1 MKQKLLIAAALLLLV
16 AAVGAY
22 FCWPVRLL
30 PAGEDLG
37 ELEIAYLEHS
47 AEGGELSSLSER
59 YRLTPDMPEYAEA
72 LELLQMSRCRPKLG
86 TFLGRGSIGG
96 AYRLMT
102 VCASTGDS
110 VVLTEV
116 GEVSV
121 NGRVY
126 RCQAKPLLYAIRG
139 LLASV
144 PQLTV

>member
-1 MKQKLLIAAALLLLV
+1 MKKKLLIAAALLLLV

>member
-1 MKQKLLIAAALLLLV
+1 MKKKLLIAAALLLV

-110 VVLTEV
+110 VMLTEV

-126 RCQAKPLLYAIRG
+126 RCQAKPLIHAIRG

>member
-1 MKQKLLIAAALLLLV
+1 MKKKLLIAAALLLV

-47 AEGGELSSLSER
+47 AEDGELSSLSER

-102 VCASTGDS
+102 ICASTGDS

>member
-1 MKQKLLIAAALLLLV
+1 MKKKLLIAAALLLV

-72 LELLQMSRCRPKLG
+72 LELLQMSRC
-86 TFLGRGSIGG
+86 
-96 AYRLMT
+96 
-102 VCASTGDS
+102 
-110 VVLTEV
+110 
-116 GEVSV
+116 
-121 NGRVY
+121 
-126 RCQAKPLLYAIRG
+126 QAKPLLYAIRG

>member
-1 MKQKLLIAAALLLLV
+1 MKKKLLIAAALLLV

-102 VCASTGDS
+102 ICASTGDS

>member
-1 MKQKLLIAAALLLLV
+1 MKKKLLIAAALLLV

-102 VCASTGDS
+102 ICASTGDS

-126 RCQAKPLLYAIRG
+126 RCQAKPLLHAIRG

-144 PQLTV
+144 HQLTV

>member
-1 MKQKLLIAAALLLLV
+1 MKKKLLIAAELLLV

-30 PAGEDLG
+30 PDGEDLG

-47 AEGGELSSLSER
+47 AEDGELSGISER

-72 LELLQMSRCRPKLG
+72 LELLQMGRCRPKLG

>member
-1 MKQKLLIAAALLLLV
+1 
-16 AAVGAY
+16 
-22 FCWPVRLL
+22 
-30 PAGEDLG
+30 
-37 ELEIAYLEHS
+37 
-47 AEGGELSSLSER
+47 
-59 YRLTPDMPEYAEA
+59 MPEYAEA
-72 LELLQMSRCRPKLG
+72 LELLQMSRCHPKLG

-102 VCASTGDS
+102 VYVSTGDS
-110 VVLTEV
+110 VMLTEV

-126 RCQAKPLLYAIRG
+126 RCQAKPLLHAIRG

>member
-1 MKQKLLIAAALLLLV
+1 MKKKLLIAAALLLV

-47 AEGGELSSLSER
+47 AEDGELSSLSER

-110 VVLTEV
+110 VMLTEV

-126 RCQAKPLLYAIRG
+126 RCQAKPLLHAIRG

>member
-1 MKQKLLIAAALLLLV
+1 MKKKLLIAAALLLV

-47 AEGGELSSLSER
+47 AEDGELSSVSER

-72 LELLQMSRCRPKLG
+72 LELMQMSRCRPKLG

>member
-1 MKQKLLIAAALLLLV
+1 M

-30 PAGEDLG
+30 PDGADLG
-37 ELEIAYLEHS
+37 ELEITYLEHS

-102 VCASTGDS
+102 ICASTGDS

-126 RCQAKPLLYAIRG
+126 RCQAKPLLHAIRG

>member
-1 MKQKLLIAAALLLLV
+1 MKKKLLIAAALLLLV

-72 LELLQMSRCRPKLG
+72 LELLQMSRCHPKLG

-102 VCASTGDS
+102 ICASTGDS

>member
-1 MKQKLLIAAALLLLV
+1 MKKKLLIAAALLLV

-47 AEGGELSSLSER
+47 AEDGELSSLSER

-102 VCASTGDS
+102 ICASTGDS

-126 RCQAKPLLYAIRG
+126 RCQAKPLLHAIRG

>member
-1 MKQKLLIAAALLLLV
+1 MKKKLLIAAALLLV

-47 AEGGELSSLSER
+47 AEDGELSSLSER

>member
-1 MKQKLLIAAALLLLV
+1 MKKKLLIAAALLLV

-30 PAGEDLG
+30 PDGEDLG
-37 ELEIAYLEHS
+37 ELEITYLEHS
-47 AEGGELSSLSER
+47 AEDGELSGISER
-59 YRLTPDMPEYAEA
+59 YRLTPDMPEYAEV
-72 LELLQMSRCRPKLG
+72 LELLQMSRCHPKLG

-102 VCASTGDS
+102 VYVSTGDS
-110 VVLTEV
+110 VMLTEV

>member
-1 MKQKLLIAAALLLLV
+1 MKKKLLIAAALLLV

-102 VCASTGDS
+102 ICASTGDS

-126 RCQAKPLLYAIRG
+126 RCQAKPLLHAIRG

>member
-1 MKQKLLIAAALLLLV
+1 MKKKLLIAAALLLLV

-102 VCASTGDS
+102 ICASTGDS
-110 VVLTEV
+110 VMLTEV

-126 RCQAKPLLYAIRG
+126 RCQAKPLLHAIRG

>member
-1 MKQKLLIAAALLLLV
+1 MKKKLLIAAALLLV

-22 FCWPVRLL
+22 FCSPVRLL

-47 AEGGELSSLSER
+47 AEDGELSSLSER

-102 VCASTGDS
+102 ICASTGDS

>member
-1 MKQKLLIAAALLLLV
+1 MKKKLLIAAALLLLV

-47 AEGGELSSLSER
+47 AEDGELSSVSER

>member
-1 MKQKLLIAAALLLLV
+1 
-16 AAVGAY
+16 
-22 FCWPVRLL
+22 
-30 PAGEDLG
+30 
-37 ELEIAYLEHS
+37 
-47 AEGGELSSLSER
+47 
-59 YRLTPDMPEYAEA
+59 MPEYAEA

-102 VCASTGDS
+102 ICASTGDS

>member
-1 MKQKLLIAAALLLLV
+1 MKKKLLIAAALLLLV

-102 VCASTGDS
+102 ICASTGDS

>member
-1 MKQKLLIAAALLLLV
+1 MKKKLLIAAALLLV

-47 AEGGELSSLSER
+47 AEDGELSSVSER

-86 TFLGRGSIGG
+86 TFLGRGRIGG